1 MPLRPEEWLGDEV
14 LLHLVRHARPVIEP
28 GKPASSW
35 RLDPA
40 APDLQRLRTF
50 LHTNTAAAS
59 WHSSD
64 EPKAVATASA
74 LTDGEVEVVPM
85 LKEAVRAD
93 WFPHRDQFEAAAL
106 AAFARP
112 ADAAHPGWEPFDQTR
127 ARVRATADKIV
138 RRSRTDV
145 VLVGHGTA
153 WTLLVSDITGQPPD
167 LESWR
172 RLGQPDLCTLDLDAR
187 SVVRAWGT
195 WQLDGSPTRDRV
207 SSGDR
212 LPVELAA
219 PQAES

>member
-1 MPLRPEEWLGDEV
+1 MGYEV
-14 LLHLVRHARPVIEP
+14 LLHLVRHGRPLIEP

-35 RLDPA
+35 RLDA
-40 APDLQRLRTF
+40 AASPDVQGLQVFMRT
-50 LHTNTAAAS
+50 NAAAAS

-64 EPKAVATASA
+64 EPKAIATASA

-85 LKEAVRAD
+85 LREAVRAD
-93 WFPHRDQFEAAAL
+93 WFPHQDQFQAAAL

-112 ADAAHPGWEPFDQTR
+112 AHAARPGWEPFDQTR
-127 ARVRATADKIV
+127 ARIRATADKIV
-138 RRSRTDV
+138 KRSRTDV

-172 RLGQPDLCTLDLDAR
+172 RLGQPDLCTLDLDTT

-195 WQLDGSPTRDRV
+195 WQLNDSP
-207 SSGDR
+207 
-212 LPVELAA
+212 AA
-219 PQAES
+219 RSCRPRASK

>member
-1 MPLRPEEWLGDEV
+1 MTHDLGNWLGDEV
-14 LLHLVRHARPVIEP
+14 LLHLVRHGRPVIEP

-40 APDLQRLRTF
+40 ASTNLQRLRTF
-50 LHTNTAAAS
+50 MDAQTTPAS

-74 LTDGEVEVVPM
+74 LTDDEVEVVPM
-85 LKEAVRAD
+85 LKEAVRTD
-93 WFPHRDQFEAAAL
+93 WFPQQHQFQAAAL

-112 ADAAHPGWEPFDQTR
+112 AHAAHPGWEPFDQTR
-127 ARVRATADKIV
+127 ARIRATADEIMQ
-138 RRSRTDV
+138 RSRADV

-172 RLGQPDLCTLDLDAR
+172 RLGQPDLCTLNLHTT
-187 SVVRAWGT
+187 SILRAWGT
-195 WQLDGSPTRDRV
+195 WQLDGWPTRDAV
-207 SSGDR
+207 
-212 LPVELAA
+212 P
-219 PQAES
+219 